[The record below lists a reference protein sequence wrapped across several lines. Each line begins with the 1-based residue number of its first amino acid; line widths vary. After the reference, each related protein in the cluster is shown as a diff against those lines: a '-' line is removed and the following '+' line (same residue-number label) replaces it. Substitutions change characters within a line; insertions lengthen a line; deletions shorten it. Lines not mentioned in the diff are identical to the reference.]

1 MPKKNQ
7 KKELACTQQERNQ
20 QVIRSVHLIQNA
32 RYSLTLQEQRFL
44 LYCISKVKPTDTVE
58 TVYSIELK
66 DYLNVCGL
74 RGTTT
79 YDNLK
84 KSIVKTL
91 EKMKFQ
97 MEESDVRGNK
107 YFMVYNWFSKMG
119 ASTRGVGAV
128 RYQFTQDVAK
138 ELINLAQYNE
148 NADTANKLYYISDE
162 LKYMLP
168 FKCRYS
174 YYLYPLLRSFQN
186 RDEWTF
192 PIEGPD
198 GLRERLDVFEHIS
211 VDEYNMSLDQKAP
224 AARKPLYPR
233 YPDFRRNVLIP
244 AIDDIN
250 RYSNI
255 KVSFRPV
262 KHGRSVTAITFLYQD
277 KNAVE
282 KLESEQRGQLIMDRA
297 DGTGYRMNPVPDPEL
312 PLAFTGNQHTGLDTT
327 PASVTVGSPSPL
339 AANLKDIR
347 REMAAREEQQRRRIH
362 AAGMIPY
369 GKRGPRSS
377 KNSRDGRK
385 QILQYFTF
393 TLPVAGGTQAEV
405 TADAGHLTA
414 YAKACGGALE
424 SAAGQPHAAQLLQ
437 DFVLW
442 YIDQSAPRRLRE
454 YRQNGYITPD
464 SQKDR
469 FCLKVN
475 TKTALEDL
483 QKFMGLYLANITA
496 VEQIFR
502 VYQADAPAKAEISAK
517 KQKIVKKLTDK

>member
-1 MPKKNQ
+1 MAKKKNDA
-7 KKELACTQQERNQ
+7 ELVYTQQERNQ

-58 TVYSIELK
+58 SVYSIELK

-97 MEESDVRGNK
+97 MEETDIRGNK

-211 VDEYNMSLDQKAP
+211 VDEYNMSLDQKTP
-224 AARKPLYPR
+224 VVRKPLYPR

-297 DGTGYRMNPVPDPEL
+297 DGTGYCMNPVPDPEL
-312 PLAFTGNQHTGLDTT
+312 PLEFTGTQHTGLDTI
-327 PASVTVGSPSPL
+327 PASITVARPTPL

-347 REMAAREEQQRRRIH
+347 REMAAREEQQRRRIRE
-362 AAGMIPY
+362 AGPIPY
-369 GKRGPRSS
+369 GKRGPRTA
-377 KNSRDGRK
+377 KTSRDGQRVMER
-385 QILQYFTF
+385 YFAF
-393 TLPVAGGTQAEV
+393 AEKPAAEKNAV
-405 TADAGHLTA
+405 QTELTA
-414 YAKACGGALE
+414 SLSQLHEYAALCGGSFCEALQG
-424 SAAGQPHAAQLLQ
+424 AGAVLTMQ
-437 DFVLW
+437 DFLLW

-454 YRQNGYITPD
+454 YRQKGYILPD
-464 SQKDR
+464 SPKDQLR
-469 FCLKVN
+469 ILVN

-483 QKFMGLYLANITA
+483 RKFMGLYLGDTSG

-502 VYQADAPAKAEISAK
+502 VYQADSPE
-517 KQKIVKKLTDK
+517 TRNR

>member
-1 MPKKNQ
+1 MPRKKTDSD
-7 KKELACTQQERNQ
+7 LAFTQLERNQ

-58 TVYSIELK
+58 TVYSIELR

-97 MEESDVRGNK
+97 MEETDVRGNK

-148 NADTANKLYYISDE
+148 KADTANKLYYISDE

-174 YYLYPLLRSFQN
+174 FYLYPLLRSYQN

-211 VDEYNMSLDQKAP
+211 VDEYNLSLDQNTTVN
-224 AARKPLYPR
+224 RKPLYPR

-255 KVSFRPV
+255 KVSYRPV
-262 KHGRSVTAITFLYQD
+262 KHGRSVTAITFLFQD

-282 KLESEQRGQLIMDRA
+282 RLESEQRGQLIMDRA
-297 DGTGYRMNPVPDPEL
+297 DGTGYRMSPVPDPET
-312 PLAFTGNQHTGLDTT
+312 PLEFTGSQHTGLDTT
-327 PASVTVGSPSPL
+327 PASVTVKSPTPL
-339 AANLKDIR
+339 AANLKEIR
-347 REMAAREEQQRRRIH
+347 REMAAREEQQRRRVSQS
-362 AAGMIPY
+362 GPVPY
-369 GKRGPRSS
+369 GKRGPRNPRSS
-377 KNSRDGRK
+377 GSDG
-385 QILQYFTF
+385 LQLVEKYFRF
-393 TLPVAGGTQAEV
+393 DLQPPSQPGAPVQASVSAHRESL
-405 TADAGHLTA
+405 AA
-414 YAKACGGALE
+414 YGRACGGTLE
-424 SAAGQPHAAQLLQ
+424 QLLTGEDAAQGMEQFL
-437 DFVLW
+437 LW
-442 YIDQSAPRRLRE
+442 YVDQSAPRRLRD
-454 YRQNGYITPD
+454 YRANGYVAPG
-464 SQKDR
+464 SGPEGLV
-469 FCLKVN
+469 LKIS

-483 QKFMGLYLANITA
+483 RKFMGLYLGDTA
-496 VEQIFR
+496 GVEQIYR
-502 VYQADAPAKAEISAK
+502 VYQADPGAQEIK
-517 KQKIVKKLTDK
+517 

>member
-1 MPKKNQ
+1 MKKNLQ
-7 KKELACTQQERNQ
+7 ESKLIVTQQERNQ

-74 RGTTT
+74 RGTST

-97 MEESDVRGNK
+97 MEETDIRGNK

-119 ASTRGVGAV
+119 ASTKGVGAV

-138 ELINLAQYNE
+138 ELINLARYNE
-148 NADTANKLYYISDE
+148 NADTENKLYYISDE

-186 RDEWTF
+186 REEWTF

-211 VDEYNMSLDQKAP
+211 VDEYNISLDQKTP
-224 AARKPLYPR
+224 AFRKPLYPR

-262 KHGRSVTAITFLYQD
+262 KNGRSVTAITFLYQE
-277 KNAVE
+277 KNAAE
-282 KLESEQRGQLIMDRA
+282 KLESEQRGQLIMDRTEHTA
-297 DGTGYRMNPVPDPEL
+297 HQLNPVPDPEF
-312 PLAFTGNQHTGLDTT
+312 PLAFTGMQHTGSDTI
-327 PASVTVGSPSPL
+327 PASITVNQPLPL
-339 AANLKDIR
+339 AADLNEIR
-347 REMAAREEQQRRRIH
+347 REMAAREEQQRRRVH
-362 AAGMIPY
+362 AAGQIQY
-369 GKRGPRSS
+369 GKRGPRAGKRSEEGC
-377 KNSRDGRK
+377 KW
-385 QILQYFTF
+385 IEQYFTF
-393 TLPVAGGTQAEV
+393 SIHPRKKEQPQLQADITASAEQLAAYGNICGGSVKKDMEKP
-405 TADAGHLTA
+405 DAGR
-414 YAKACGGALE
+414 
-424 SAAGQPHAAQLLQ
+424 SLQ
-437 DFVLW
+437 NFVLW
-442 YIDQSAPRRLRE
+442 YIDQTAPRRLRD
-454 YRQNGYITPD
+454 YQRNGYITQGK
-464 SQKDR
+464 QKNR
-469 FCLKVN
+469 FHLKVN
-475 TKTALEDL
+475 TKTALEDMK
-483 QKFMGLYLANITA
+483 KFMGLYLGDPES
-496 VEQIFR
+496 VE
-502 VYQADAPAKAEISAK
+502 
-517 KQKIVKKLTDK
+517 KIYRIYLDDETVREHS

>member
-1 MPKKNQ
+1 MAKKKNDA
-7 KKELACTQQERNQ
+7 ELVYTQQERNQ

-58 TVYSIELK
+58 SVYSIELK

-97 MEESDVRGNK
+97 MEETDIRGNK

-211 VDEYNMSLDQKAP
+211 VDEYNMSLDQKTP
-224 AARKPLYPR
+224 VVRKPLYPR

-282 KLESEQRGQLIMDRA
+282 KLESEQRSA
-297 DGTGYRMNPVPDPEL
+297 E
-312 PLAFTGNQHTGLDTT
+312 
-327 PASVTVGSPSPL
+327 
-339 AANLKDIR
+339 
-347 REMAAREEQQRRRIH
+347 
-362 AAGMIPY
+362 
-369 GKRGPRSS
+369 
-377 KNSRDGRK
+377 
-385 QILQYFTF
+385 YF
-393 TLPVAGGTQAEV
+393 
-405 TADAGHLTA
+405 HRN
-414 YAKACGGALE
+414 E
-424 SAAGQPHAAQLLQ
+424 SL
-437 DFVLW
+437 
-442 YIDQSAPRRLRE
+442 
-454 YRQNGYITPD
+454 
-464 SQKDR
+464 
-469 FCLKVN
+469 
-475 TKTALEDL
+475 
-483 QKFMGLYLANITA
+483 
-496 VEQIFR
+496 
-502 VYQADAPAKAEISAK
+502 
-517 KQKIVKKLTDK
+517 

>member
-1 MPKKNQ
+1 MPRKKN
-7 KKELACTQQERNQ
+7 EIDLLYTQQERNQ

-97 MEESDVRGNK
+97 MEETDARGNK

-186 RDEWTF
+186 REEWTF
-192 PIEGPD
+192 SIEGPD

-211 VDEYNMSLDQKAP
+211 VDEYNVTLDQKSP
-224 AARKPLYPR
+224 IIRKPLYPR

-277 KNAVE
+277 KTAME

-297 DGTGYRMNPVPDPEL
+297 DGTGYRMTPVPDPEL
-312 PLAFTGNQHTGLDTT
+312 PLAFTGKQHTGLDTI
-327 PASVTVGSPSPL
+327 PASITVEHPAPL

-347 REMAAREEQQRRRIH
+347 REIAAREEKQRRRINNS
-362 AAGMIPY
+362 GLIPY
-369 GKRGPRSS
+369 GKRGPRAS
-377 KNSRDGRK
+377 KSNQENREQMEKFFSYDVRK
-385 QILQYFTF
+385 EMEGSTR
-393 TLPVAGGTQAEV
+393 GTV
-405 TADAGHLTA
+405 TATITQLQEYGAI
-414 YAKACGGALE
+414 CGGMVENVLSQANAVWVMQ
-424 SAAGQPHAAQLLQ
+424 S
-437 DFVLW
+437 FILW
-442 YIDQSAPRRLRE
+442 YIDHAAPRRLRE
-454 YRQNGYITPD
+454 YRQAGYILP
-464 SQKDR
+464 SSAPRLLR
-469 FCLKVN
+469 FSVK

-483 QKFMGLYLANITA
+483 HKFIDLYLGDICGM
-496 VEQIFR
+496 EQIFR
-502 VYQADAPAKAEISAK
+502 VYQADEPTIRRMEPLIRK
-517 KQKIVKKLTDK
+517 KSHR